1 MKRIFKRVWLFA
13 AVAAAGLSAQGGM
26 QFTPLGFLPGGT
38 YSYGEGVS
46 GDGQV
51 AVGWGDSSSAVGG
64 FSEAFRWTSGGG
76 MAGLGDLAGGVFDS
90 AAYAASHDGSI
101 VAGYGNDG
109 DDPWSGPATVWTLP
123 GPMTALPSV
132 LSPPNDAAYAVSSDG
147 SVIVGSAFDSLFLP
161 TAVRWDSGGVTSL
174 GYYPI
179 AGTLSEALG
188 VSGDGH
194 TVVGYGDHAS
204 GTEAFRWTTA
214 NPTLQALGDLTG
226 GDYYSEAWGVS
237 GDGLVTVGYSSSGS
251 GDEAFLHTD
260 GGGMFGLGDLP
271 GGAFASYAYAASGD
285 GSVVVGQGAV
295 EPTAENPEGFGAFVW
310 DPSSGMRD
318 LLQVLFDAGVD
329 MSAWAGWQLVDAR
342 GVSADGSVI
351 VGTAM
356 HPDGTMEAFLV
367 SGYAPVP
374 EPAGAA
380 VGAGLLA
387 LAAAGWRRYR
397 KG

>member
-1 MKRIFKRVWLFA
+1 
-13 AVAAAGLSAQGGM
+13 M

-51 AVGWGDSSSAVGG
+51 AVGWGDSSSAIGG

-76 MAGLGDLAGGVFDS
+76 IAGLGDLAGGVFDS
-90 AAYAASHDGSI
+90 AAYAANHNGNT
-101 VAGYGNDG
+101 VAGYGNVG
-109 DDPWSGPATVWTLP
+109 EIPWSAPATSWTSP

-147 SVIVGSAFDSLFLP
+147 SVIVGSAFDSSFLP
-161 TAVRWDSGGVTSL
+161 TAVRWDSGVVASL
-174 GYYPI
+174 GYFTG
-179 AGTLSEALG
+179 GTLSEALG
-188 VSGDGH
+188 VSSDGH

-214 NPTLQALGDLTG
+214 NPTLQPLGDLTG
-226 GDYYSEAWGVS
+226 GEYYSEAWGVS
-237 GDGLVTVGYSSSGS
+237 GDGMLTVGYSSSGS
-251 GDEAFLHTD
+251 GDEAFRHTD
-260 GGGMFGLGDLP
+260 GDGMVGLGDLP

-285 GSVVVGQGAV
+285 GSVIVGQGSV
-295 EPTAENPEGFGAFVW
+295 ETTAENPEGFAAFVW
-310 DPSSGMRD
+310 DSFSGMRD
-318 LLQVLFDAGVD
+318 LLEVLFDAGVD

-342 GVSADGSVI
+342 GVSADGSAI

-367 SGYAPVP
+367 TGYAPVP
-374 EPAGAA
+374 EPVSGAVA
-380 VGAGLLA
+380 AGLLA